1 MKRVILPAR
10 DDWQAQHRAIG
21 FDYFDLASRDG
32 SMYWSEG
39 VAYEFSLKEIERL
52 EDASNELHAMCLD
65 VVADLVKRGNY
76 PDYFHLPRA
85 AIACIE
91 DSWRK
96 QSPMLYGRFDFAY
109 DGQNIK
115 MLEYN
120 ADTPTGLL
128 EASVAQW
135 HWLEQVA
142 HIPNRN
148 QFNSI
153 HEALIA
159 RWQQLYVQG
168 QHVHFTACQTA
179 GREDWGNLEY
189 LMDTAFQAGL
199 NVHELSIENMGWD
212 ERNFVD
218 LAEQPISHLFKLYPW
233 EWLWQEEFSA
243 FIRPDVDINWIEPC
257 WKMLLSNKAILVELW
272 QRHPHHPLLSET
284 HVYDSKEN
292 YQGKWARKPI
302 LSREG
307 ANIHI
312 VQNNLDCGAA
322 SGSFHF
328 AEYDQAGYV
337 MQRWV
342 KTPLHDGMLPTLGLW
357 MVGDECHGMSLRED
371 VFDVIGN
378 DAHFAAHYFVE

>member
-1 MKRVILPAR
+1 MKRVIFPER
-10 DDWQAQHRAIG
+10 EHWRESHQQIG
-21 FDYFDLASRDG
+21 FDYYNLASRDG
-32 SMYWSEG
+32 SEYWSEG
-39 VAYEFSLKEIERL
+39 VAYEFTLQQIEQL
-52 EDASNELHAMCLD
+52 EDASNELHGMCLD
-65 VVADLVKRGNY
+65 VVGDMIQRGNY
-76 PDYFHLPRA
+76 PEFFKIPQA

-115 MLEYN
+115 LLEYN

-135 HWLEQVA
+135 HWIEQVA
-142 HIPNRN
+142 NIPNRD

-159 RWQQLYVQG
+159 RWQTLYPKNTEL
-168 QHVHFTACQTA
+168 HFAACQEA

-199 NVHELSIENMGWD
+199 NVHELSMENIGWD
-212 ERNFVD
+212 GQGFVD
-218 LAEQPISHLFKLYPW
+218 LNQQTIEHLFKLYPW
-233 EWLWQEEFSA
+233 EWLWEESFSE
-243 FIRPDVDINWIEPC
+243 FIQPQVKLDWIEPC
-257 WKMLLSNKAILVELW
+257 WKMLLSNKALLVELW
-272 QRHPHHPLLSET
+272 QRYPNHPLLAET
-284 HVYDSKEN
+284 HVYDPTK
-292 YQGKWARKPI
+292 YYAGKWARKPV

-312 VQNNLDCGAA
+312 LQNNQDCGAA

-328 AEYDQAGYV
+328 AEYDQSGYV

-378 DAHFAAHYFVE
+378 DAHFAAHYFIE